1 MSGTI
6 PRINKKQLNSNNKN
20 KFKVRVIQLNTLTTN
35 NKQLNNYMFDFQ
47 LEEKVWFWILL
58 AIPVIILLFAVLQFW
73 KYRTQKR
80 FANSKLLKRLSPN
93 QSLFKSI
100 LKIVVL
106 CLAIACFAIA
116 LVNPKIGTK
125 LETVK
130 RQGVDIVFAVDV
142 SKSMLAEDV
151 APNRLEKSKQL
162 VTQIINNLASDRVGI
177 IAYAGKAFP
186 QLPITTDYAS
196 AKMFLNNM
204 NTDMLSSQGTAISE
218 AIELAKTYFDDEEQT
233 NRVLII
239 ISDGE
244 DHGEMASNI
253 AEEASDEGIRIF
265 TIGVGDVKGGPI
277 PIKRNGIL
285 LNYKKDNQGET
296 VVTKLNEETL
306 KDIADEAN
314 GAYING
320 NNTAD
325 VIKEIK
331 EILNNM
337 DKTEFEAKEFADYK
351 DQFQW
356 FLGFGVFF
364 LFLDIFFLERKTG
377 WLKRLNLFNEN
388 F

>member
-1 MSGTI
+1 
-6 PRINKKQLNSNNKN
+6 
-20 KFKVRVIQLNTLTTN
+20 
-35 NKQLNNYMFDFQ
+35 MFDFQ

-58 AIPVIILLFAVLQFW
+58 VIPVIILLFAMLQFW

-80 FANSKLLKRLSPN
+80 FSNPKLLKRLSPN

-100 LKIVVL
+100 LKIIVL

-125 LETVK
+125 LETIK
-130 RQGVDIVFAVDV
+130 REGVDIVFAVDV

-162 VTQIINNLASDRVGI
+162 VTQIINNLGSDRVGI

-204 NTDMLSSQGTAISE
+204 NTDMLSSQGTAINE
-218 AIELAKTYFDDEEQT
+218 AIELAKTYYDNEEQT

-244 DHGEMASNI
+244 DHSDVASTI
-253 AEEASDEGIRIF
+253 AEEASDKGIRIF
-265 TIGVGDVKGGPI
+265 TIGVGDVKGGRI
-277 PIKRNGIL
+277 PIKRNGVL

-296 VVTKLNEETL
+296 VITRLNEETL
-306 KDIADEAN
+306 KNIAEEAN

-331 EILNNM
+331 DILNTM
-337 DKTEFEAKEFADYK
+337 DKTEFESKEFADFK

-356 FLGFGVFF
+356 FLGFGFFF
-364 LFLDIFFLERKTG
+364 LFLDVFLLERKTG